1 MGGFL
6 TLPQSKGWTLDKGKV
21 GHHHSAPP
29 ARSLEAE
36 EP

>member
-6 TLPQSKGWTLDKGKV
+6 TLPQSKGWTLGKGKV
-21 GHHHSAPP
+21 GHHYSAPP

-36 EP
+36 